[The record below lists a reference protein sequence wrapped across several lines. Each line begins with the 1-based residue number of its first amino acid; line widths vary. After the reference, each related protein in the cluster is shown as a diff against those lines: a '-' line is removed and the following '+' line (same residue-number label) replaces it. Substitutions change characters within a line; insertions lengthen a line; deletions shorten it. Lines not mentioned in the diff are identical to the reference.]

1 MEEMYSKSRMSQLI
15 KNNMRG
21 IIKVIY
27 NNVKYTEMWNNRI
40 WEAA

>member
-1 MEEMYSKSRMSQLI
+1 MYSKFRMSQLI
-15 KNNMRG
+15 KNNMRD

-27 NNVKYTEMWNNRI
+27 NNVKYAEMWNNRI